1 MNRKS
6 LGLCA
11 VVLLTGCIASGA
23 EDGPLRLFGGEARF
37 DTQSIFEAGRLP
49 NVIVTTKGTVIVVHG
64 AYDGK
69 KKEWWDKGVQ
79 VRRSEDG
86 GKTWGK
92 AITVANPGWNGGGAV
107 VDESNG
113 DTLIFV
119 EHFIWP
125 HSPTAQTLHRSK
137 DDGKTWK
144 TETPVIKPDAKGRKA
159 SLQMAEHGI
168 QLQRGKH
175 KGRLIRPARYYGP
188 GGDLGKNFPITFN
201 NALYSD
207 DGGKTWTASTPFPAM
222 GTGEG
227 AVAELSD
234 GRLYYDSRRHWDP
247 KGSTYDKSMR
257 WHAWSD
263 DGGATWKDPMISKV
277 LPDGARGAI
286 GPGSGC
292 LAGLVRLPVKGH
304 DILIYSNCDS
314 KSGDRKNISVW
325 TSFDGAKTWPIMRR
339 VFEGPSAYSS
349 LNVGRAG
356 TPSEGWI
363 YIQMEAGKKHRYQ
376 GGQIARFNLTWL
388 LGGKK
393 TGDGEVPGWVK

>member
-1 MNRKS
+1 M
-6 LGLCA
+6 
-11 VVLLTGCIASGA
+11 
-23 EDGPLRLFGGEARF
+23 
-37 DTQSIFEAGRLP
+37 
-49 NVIVTTKGTVIVVHG
+49 
-64 AYDGK
+64 
-69 KKEWWDKGVQ
+69 
-79 VRRSEDG
+79 
-86 GKTWGK
+86 
-92 AITVANPGWNGGGAV
+92 
-107 VDESNG
+107 
-113 DTLIFV
+113 
-119 EHFIWP
+119 
-125 HSPTAQTLHRSK
+125 
-137 DDGKTWK
+137 
-144 TETPVIKPDAKGRKA
+144 IKPDTEGRKA

-168 QLQRGKH
+168 QLKRGKH

-188 GGDLGKNFPITFN
+188 GGDLGKNFPIAFN

-207 DGGKTWTASTPFPAM
+207 DGGKSWLASTPFPAM

-263 DGGATWKDPMISKV
+263 DGGATWKDPAVSKV
-277 LPDGARGAI
+277 LPDGARGTTR
-286 GPGSGC
+286 PGSGC
-292 LAGLVRLPVKGH
+292 LAGLIRLPVKDR

-314 KSGDRKNISVW
+314 NKSDRKNVSVW
-325 TSFDGAKTWPIMRR
+325 VSFDGAKTWPIMRR

-376 GGQIARFNLTWL
+376 GGQVARFNLTWL
-388 LGGKK
+388 LDGKN
-393 TGDGEVPGWVK
+393 TGDGELPGWVK

>member
-1 MNRKS
+1 MNRTF
-6 LGLCA
+6 LGCCA
-11 VVLLTGCIASGA
+11 ALLLGSGVVAFA
-23 EDGPLRLFGGEARF
+23 ADGPLKVFQGEPKFGTQPLFK
-37 DTQSIFEAGRLP
+37 SGRLP
-49 NVIVTTKGTVIVVHG
+49 NVIVTTRGTVIVVHG

-86 GKTWGK
+86 GKTWGP
-92 AITVANPGWNGGGAV
+92 AITIANPGWNGGGAV
-107 VDESNG
+107 VDETSG
-113 DTLIFV
+113 DVLVFV
-119 EHFIWP
+119 EQFTWP
-125 HSPTAQTLHRSK
+125 HPPTAQTLHRSK
-137 DDGKTWK
+137 DDGKTWA
-144 TETPVIKPDAKGRKA
+144 TETPVIKPDAEGRKA

-168 QLQRGKH
+168 QLKRGKH
-175 KGRLIRPARYYGP
+175 KGRLVRPARYYGP
-188 GGDLGKNFPITFN
+188 GGDLGKNFPVMFN

-207 DGGKTWTASTPFPAM
+207 DGGKTWQASTPFPAM

-263 DGGATWKDPMISKV
+263 DGGATWKDPAISKV

-286 GPGSGC
+286 RPGSGC
-292 LAGLVRLPVKGH
+292 LAGLIRLPVKDR
-304 DILIYSNCDS
+304 DILLYSNCDNNG
-314 KSGDRKNISVW
+314 KDRKNVSVW
-325 TSFDGAKTWPIMRR
+325 ASFDGAKTWPIKRR
-339 VFEGPSAYSS
+339 VFDGPSAYSS

-356 TPSEGWI
+356 TPSAGWI
-363 YIQMEAGKKHRYQ
+363 YIQMEAGKNHRYG

-388 LGGKK
+388 LGGQE
-393 TGDGEVPGWVK
+393 TGDGELPGWVK